1 MARPAMSRSDGT
13 HHHGPLAGV
22 SAGATAV
29 LTGGGMILI
38 AARRQLGEVA
48 TVIAW
53 ALMTAV
59 IGAVI
64 AAAVYVF
71 LWLRHRIRHPET
83 LAGRQVIR
91 AEVMDEA
98 PVPQAVQA
106 PAAQPPAAIE
116 PPREIH
122 LHLNGLT
129 PDDIAA
135 IVNARQGSQAARED

>member
-1 MARPAMSRSDGT
+1 M
-13 HHHGPLAGV
+13 LAG
-22 SAGATAV
+22 
-29 LTGGGMILI
+29 GGLILI

-53 ALMTAV
+53 ALMAAV
-59 IGAVI
+59 VGAVI

-91 AEVMDEA
+91 AEVLDEA
-98 PVPQAVQA
+98 PVPQAVQ
-106 PAAQPPAAIE
+106 PRRAAAAAIE